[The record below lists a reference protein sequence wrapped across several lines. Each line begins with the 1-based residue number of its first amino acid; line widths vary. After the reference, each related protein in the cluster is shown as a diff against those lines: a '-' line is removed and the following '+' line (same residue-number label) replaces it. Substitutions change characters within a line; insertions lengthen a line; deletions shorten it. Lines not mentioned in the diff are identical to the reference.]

1 MMKRGDLFM
10 SPYDKDNKKRRRN
23 PFDNFGFDDDFIKD
37 FFNDDKIMD
46 DFKRMTEEMI
56 RMLSNAEP
64 GKPVVHGYK
73 FSLGPDGRPRIEDF
87 GNKSIQSDQGKPVVS
102 EEREPLTDVIE
113 GETDVSVTVEIPGVE
128 KNDIDL
134 HATEDKL
141 EITVDTPQRKY
152 HKIVNLPADVIPK
165 TTKATYKNGVL
176 DVTITIKKKKK
187 DKSGFKVNIK

>member
-1 MMKRGDLFM
+1 MKRGDLFM
-10 SPYDKDNKKRRRN
+10 SSYDKDNKKRRRN
-23 PFDNFGFDDDFIKD
+23 PFDNFGFDDDFVKD
-37 FFNDDKIMD
+37 FFNDDRIMD

-87 GNKSIQSDQGKPVVS
+87 GNKSIQSDHGKPVVS

-152 HKIVNLPADVIPK
+152 HKIINLPADVIPK

-176 DVTITIKKKKK
+176 DVIITIKKKKK
-187 DKSGFKVNIK
+187 DNSGFKVNIK

>member
-1 MMKRGDLFM
+1 MN
-10 SPYDKDNKKRRRN
+10 PYDKDNKKRRRN

-37 FFNDDKIMD
+37 FFNDDRILD

-87 GNKSIQSDQGKPVVS
+87 GNKSIQSDHGKPVVS

-113 GETDVSVTVEIPGVE
+113 GKTDVSVTVEIPGVE
-128 KNDIDL
+128 KDDIDL
-134 HATEDKL
+134 HVTEDKL

-152 HKIVNLPADVIPK
+152 HKNVNLPADVIPK

-187 DKSGFKVNIK
+187 DKSGFKVNIE